1 VPPAVVHHN
10 KRLFALV
17 AGAGHFG
24 ALFVLV
30 SADIS
35 RSPCLS
41 PSYMLG
47 VYVRRSPCLSPSYM
61 LGGMDTDTFY
71 IIVALCVFPA
81 LWLLAAYLDRVWP
94 RQPDQPNRHTSIPKD

>member
-1 VPPAVVHHN
+1 MPR
-10 KRLFALV
+10 RLP
-17 AGAGHFG
+17 FG
-24 ALFVLV
+24 TLFVLV
-30 SADIS
+30 SGDIS
-35 RSPCLS
+35 
-41 PSYMLG
+41 
-47 VYVRRSPCLSPSYM
+47 RSPCLSPSYM